1 MNEKKNYMRVKTERE
16 REEIAEQDVK
26 SERVHETETYQQLR
40 ITTNK
45 ERNIEEQ
52 NKKVKTRKCEVIS
65 REIDVIGTK
74 NQVGKDEIKVKVK
87 LFETCLMAALTNGME
102 AWGNKILVE
111 MSEIDKIQ
119 INTL

>member
-1 MNEKKNYMRVKTERE
+1 MRVKTGKE
-16 REEIAEQDVK
+16 REEIAGQDVK
-26 SERVHETETYQQLR
+26 LERVHETETCQHLR
-40 ITTNK
+40 ITINK

-52 NKKVKTRKCEVIS
+52 NKKIKKKCEVIS

-74 NQVGKDEIKVKVK
+74 NQVGKEEIKVKLK
-87 LFETCLMAALTNGME
+87 LFETCLMTALTNGME
-102 AWGNKILVE
+102 AQGNMILVE